1 MPRHINDYDFSKL
14 NDERLEKEIKEFVNH
29 HSIIVDGISLED
41 LKEKIIDKF
50 EDKVILSNVI
60 EDFNDIIELANE
72 TEKLRAQN
80 TYLIE
85 MLSQILK
92 YSSLR
97 ELVSQ
102 EKPYFWPLKFYQV
115 EIMKPIRFIQANL
128 EGDEYLSDLQK
139 SLFSYCKKEE

>member
-29 HSIIVDGISLED
+29 HSVIVDGMSLED

-50 EDKVILSNVI
+50 EDKVILSNII
-60 EDFNDIIELANE
+60 EDFNEIIELANE

-92 YSSLR
+92 YTSLR
-97 ELVSQ
+97 ELISQ

-139 SLFSYCKKEE
+139 SLFSYCEKEE